1 MAANIIVHQQV
12 AAPAMKAWN
21 TGLFDCCQDMNS
33 CCYGFWCC
41 PCLACSTTGE
51 FGESTCLPLVD
62 IIGPACMVAFGVP
75 IIVPPASLSMRV
87 AVRHK
92 YGIQQSLCEDIMA
105 SCFCVWCSWCQMA
118 REIKDHKK
126 SCTFTTTQ
134 PVAIQVQPPTMT
146 NSNVSYT
153 TNQQSY
159 TMTSPQSPNQQGYIM
174 TNSQG
179 YTMTSPQSP
188 NQQGYIMTNQQGYIM
203 TSPQSPNQQG
213 YIMTSP
219 QSPNQQGYIMTS
231 PQSSSMVEKHPDM
244 MAGPPG
250 IAGGAQIKMASDQH
264 AMAGPSQM
272 MASVP
277 NAYNPAFMMPP
288 DMSNHMVNTTVSTQP
303 SKC

>member
-1 MAANIIVHQQV
+1 MAANIIVNQQV
-12 AAPAMKAWN
+12 AAPAMKGWN

-51 FGESTCLPLVD
+51 FGESTCLPLLD

-92 YGIQQSLCEDIMA
+92 YGIQRSLCEDIMA

-118 REIKDHKK
+118 REIKEHKK
-126 SCTFTTTQ
+126 SCTFITTQ
-134 PVAIQVQPPTMT
+134 PVAFQMQPPTMT
-146 NSNVSYT
+146 TSKVTYA

-159 TMTSPQSPNQQGYIM
+159 VMTGPQSPNQQSYV
-174 TNSQG
+174 
-179 YTMTSPQSP
+179 
-188 NQQGYIMTNQQGYIM
+188 
-203 TSPQSPNQQG
+203 
-213 YIMTSP
+213 
-219 QSPNQQGYIMTS
+219 MTS
-231 PQSSSMVEKHPDM
+231 PQSSSMAEMQPGM

-250 IAGGAQIKMASDQH
+250 IAGGAHMNMASDQH
-264 AMAGPSQM
+264 AMAS
-272 MASVP
+272 AHY
-277 NAYNPAFMMPP
+277 ACNPAVMMPD

-303 SKC
+303 YKC

>member
-1 MAANIIVHQQV
+1 MQANIIVHQQV
-12 AAPAMKAWN
+12 AAPAVKGWN

-62 IIGPACMVAFGVP
+62 IIGPACMVGFGVP

-92 YGIQQSLCEDIMA
+92 YGIQQSLCEDIMV
-105 SCFCVWCSWCQMA
+105 SCCCVWCSWCQMA

-126 SCTFTTTQ
+126 GCTFTTTQ
-134 PVAIQVQPPTMT
+134 PVAIQVQPPAMT

-159 TMTSPQSPNQQGYIM
+159 
-174 TNSQG
+174 
-179 YTMTSPQSP
+179 
-188 NQQGYIMTNQQGYIM
+188 IM
-203 TSPQSPNQQG
+203 TSPQSPNQKS
-213 YIMTSP
+213 YVMTGP
-219 QSPNQQGYIMTS
+219 QSPNQQSYIMTS
-231 PQSSSMVEKHPDM
+231 PHMVEMYPGM

-250 IAGGAQIKMASDQH
+250 IAGGAQIKMASDQR
-264 AMAGPSQM
+264 AIAGHSQM
-272 MASVP
+272 TTSDP
-277 NAYNPAFMMPP
+277 PAYNPAVMMPP
-288 DMSNHMVNTTVSTQP
+288 DMYNHMVNTTVSTQP

>member
-1 MAANIIVHQQV
+1 MAANIIVHQQL
-12 AAPAMKAWN
+12 AAPAMKGWN

-174 TNSQG
+174 TNPQG
-179 YTMTSPQSP
+179 YTMTSPH
-188 NQQGYIMTNQQGYIM
+188 
-203 TSPQSPNQQG
+203 
-213 YIMTSP
+213 
-219 QSPNQQGYIMTS
+219 

-264 AMAGPSQM
+264 AMAGPSKM
-272 MASVP
+272 MASAP

>member
-1 MAANIIVHQQV
+1 MQANIIVHQQV
-12 AAPAMKAWN
+12 AAPAVKGWN

-62 IIGPACMVAFGVP
+62 IIGPACMVGFGVP

-92 YGIQQSLCEDIMA
+92 YGIQQSLCEDIMV
-105 SCFCVWCSWCQMA
+105 SCCCVWCSWCQMA

-126 SCTFTTTQ
+126 GCTFTTTQ
-134 PVAIQVQPPTMT
+134 PVAIQVQPPAMT

-159 TMTSPQSPNQQGYIM
+159 
-174 TNSQG
+174 
-179 YTMTSPQSP
+179 
-188 NQQGYIMTNQQGYIM
+188 IM
-203 TSPQSPNQQG
+203 TSPQSPNQQS
-213 YIMTSP
+213 YV
-219 QSPNQQGYIMTS
+219 MTS
-231 PQSSSMVEKHPDM
+231 PQSSSMVEMYPGM

-250 IAGGAQIKMASDQH
+250 IAGGAQIKMASDQR
-264 AMAGPSQM
+264 AIAGHSQM
-272 MASVP
+272 TTSDP
-277 NAYNPAFMMPP
+277 PAYNPAVMMPP
-288 DMSNHMVNTTVSTQP
+288 DMYNHMVNTTVSTQP